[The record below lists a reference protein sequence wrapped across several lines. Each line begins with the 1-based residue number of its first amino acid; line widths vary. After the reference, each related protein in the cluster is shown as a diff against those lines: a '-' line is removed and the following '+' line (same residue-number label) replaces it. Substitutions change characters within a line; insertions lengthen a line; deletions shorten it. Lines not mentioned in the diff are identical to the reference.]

1 MAVDGDRER
10 PADFLHAV
18 IGEPAE
24 ALYEDAGRD
33 AFDGV
38 EVHCAVAWDWVVAW
52 FQWDFAGEFA
62 ERRRAWCD
70 ECSSKPRDR
79 GVPRQDD
86 DGPPADIWKL
96 APPHLASR
104 WQVDHE
110 APAASRNDARSPQ
123 SSG

>member
-10 PADFLHAV
+10 TADFLHAV

-24 ALYEDAGRD
+24 ALYEDAGRHT
-33 AFDGV
+33 FDGV
-38 EVHCAVAWDWVVAW
+38 EIHCTVAWDWVVAG

-62 ERRRAWCD
+62 DRRRTRCD

-79 GVPRQDD
+79 GITRQDD
-86 DGPPADIWKL
+86 DGPPSKIGKF

-104 WQVDHE
+104 WQVRHE
-110 APAASRNDARSPQ
+110 ASAASRNDARSPQ